1 MEYIILAH
9 SRTKNQTQRE
19 INLMSPHSSDARDA
33 QRIADSFAQRL
44 NERKALGASDWLGTI
59 ELVGDQ
65 GFRTL

>member
-44 NERKALGASDWLGTI
+44 NERKALGASDWQGSF
-59 ELVGDQ
+59 EFVGDQ
-65 GFRTL
+65 GFRTN